1 MVKILILTLVFQS
14 TVNTVEQQVNAQ
26 VATIAALQTD
36 VDAVKA
42 AQTTTDNTVAA
53 LQGTVTGLSTAM
65 AAQVSNLSI
74 FGIVLSFCQQG
85 LLFLQVLTFIHKLC
99 VLL

>member
-74 FGIVLSFCQQG
+74 FGIVLSFCLG